1 MKTCCLFVL
10 LAVQDGVYD
19 CTWSESI
26 DTHLA
31 FALGNG
37 SVNVSQPQA
46 LERSARE
53 SGSDAAAIA
62 PCCQLCSCLRS
73 LLVLIFAP
81 FRTVPFCCIR
91 LQLWD
96 LKTNKLLREWKEH
109 TAEVC
114 LTMREFEC
122 ARRS

>member
-19 CTWSESI
+19 CMWSESI

-62 PCCQLCSCLRS
+62 PCCQLCSYLPR
-73 LLVLIFAP
+73 LVLTFTP
-81 FRTVPFCCIR
+81 FRTVP
-91 LQLWD
+91 
-96 LKTNKLLREWKEH
+96 
-109 TAEVC
+109 VC
-114 LTMREFEC
+114 
-122 ARRS
+122 